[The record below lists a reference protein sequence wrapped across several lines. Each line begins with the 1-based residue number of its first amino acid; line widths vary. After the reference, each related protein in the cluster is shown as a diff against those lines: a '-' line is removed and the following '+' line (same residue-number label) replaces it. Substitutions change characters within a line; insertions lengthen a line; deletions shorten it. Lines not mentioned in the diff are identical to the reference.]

1 MRRWWMSGALV
12 LAAFCF
18 PVSGQ
23 AAGPTPL
30 SNAGPAMAEFGK
42 IVNDQSQPMAERL
55 EVVRAFGV
63 WASPQVRDPLMV
75 ALKDPSPDMRLAAAQ
90 ALGWP
95 GNRESV
101 AALRERFEAPDEA
114 LAVKAA
120 ALRALGRIGDRSVR
134 PLVVSAAQHADAGV
148 RESALWSLALGSLT
162 DPADRTPFL
171 LRLVADQAVDGQV
184 RCDGIRAL
192 GDVKEARVVDAL
204 MQILE
209 REPRPRVAL
218 PAGPPNQQQV
228 MALRYA
234 QGRDVPAWTAAILG
248 KLEDRRALP
257 LLLKSAEDPDD
268 FFLRLMSLQTLIAW
282 NAPEARPVYARR
294 LEDALPDNRI
304 LALMGLAKLGDKSA
318 TPLVLARLSDPSSSV
333 RAQAA
338 LVLAELGDASSR
350 APLEA
355 LKKRETNSDV
365 LVAVEDALA
374 HLPR

>member
-1 MRRWWMSGALV
+1 
-12 LAAFCF
+12 
-18 PVSGQ
+18 
-23 AAGPTPL
+23 
-30 SNAGPAMAEFGK
+30 
-42 IVNDQSQPMAERL
+42 
-55 EVVRAFGV
+55 
-63 WASPQVRDPLMV
+63 
-75 ALKDPSPDMRLAAAQ
+75 
-90 ALGWP
+90 
-95 GNRESV
+95 
-101 AALRERFEAPDEA
+101 
-114 LAVKAA
+114 
-120 ALRALGRIGDRSVR
+120 
-134 PLVVSAAQHADAGV
+134 
-148 RESALWSLALGSLT
+148 
-162 DPADRTPFL
+162 
-171 LRLVADQAVDGQV
+171 
-184 RCDGIRAL
+184 
-192 GDVKEARVVDAL
+192 
-204 MQILE
+204 
-209 REPRPRVAL
+209 
-218 PAGPPNQQQV
+218 